1 MRIGLLADLHAND
14 AALRAVLDHLAADGV
29 RELVCLGDLVGYH
42 ARMHETIALVRERQ
56 IPSVAGNHDLMAIGR
71 LPIGGCG
78 RIARQAMAW
87 TRDELTAEEWAYLE
101 TLPAKIRLGHGIVCM
116 HARPGNPVTRLI
128 TPEDF
133 RAAAE
138 RLRVDDGDVRICCLS
153 HTYGQQAVSI
163 VAPGEVVPHLGPE
176 VRLPRGAFTFINPGS
191 VGRTRDGDLR
201 AAYAVV
207 DTTRW
212 SVSFRR
218 VAYDAATVQPADLAP
233 RQPLRALPVSVL
245 ASSVT
250 QRSIR
255 VYTASNTST
264 A

>member
-29 RELVCLGDLVGYH
+29 REIVCLGDLVGYH
-42 ARMHETIALVRERQ
+42 ARMHETLALVRERQ

-71 LPIGGCG
+71 LPMDGCG
-78 RIARQAMAW
+78 RIARGAITW
-87 TRDELTAEEWAYLE
+87 TRNELTAEEWDYLE
-101 TLPAKIRLGHGIVCM
+101 TLPAKIRLWHGIACM
-116 HARPGNPVTRLI
+116 HARPGNPVTRLV

-133 RAAAE
+133 RTAAE
-138 RLRVDDGDVRICCLS
+138 RLRLDDGGLRICCLS

-163 VAPGEVVPHLGPE
+163 VAPGATVPHLGPE

-191 VGRTRDGDLR
+191 VGRSRDGDPR
-201 AAYAVV
+201 AAFAVI
-207 DTTRW
+207 DTSRW

-218 VAYDAATVQPADLAP
+218 VAYDATNVRPAEVP
-233 RQPLRALPVSVL
+233 RRQPSRALAASVF
-245 ASSVT
+245 ASSRT

-255 VYTASNTST
+255 V
-264 A
+264 